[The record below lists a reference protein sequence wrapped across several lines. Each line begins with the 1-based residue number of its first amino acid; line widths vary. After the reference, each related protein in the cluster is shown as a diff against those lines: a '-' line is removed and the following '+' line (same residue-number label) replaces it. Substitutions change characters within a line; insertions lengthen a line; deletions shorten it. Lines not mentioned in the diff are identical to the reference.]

1 MSLSHD
7 LSFIGSFKVWESAVV
22 RCACIER
29 TVEREGVVCVSRWKF
44 NFISGMRLQGNV
56 WKGSLK
62 LLGGVEGVEY
72 KLTVLPIEYCELDY
86 LFVIFSAQQTIVLE
100 MIWSGWPAFIKV
112 VPSRCLVLVGEVNK
126 DVLALTKSCLSLLRR
141 SCSRP
146 RFFFLGDGFADAWL
160 AGWDDESI
168 VLSSMLWLLLLLSI
182 SFWWWRLVGVDELLE
197 RCDVLVML
205 DKRGGG

>member
-1 MSLSHD
+1 MSLSYD

-44 NFISGMRLQGNV
+44 NFIIGMRLQGNV

-86 LFVIFSAQQTIVLE
+86 LFCHIQCTTNHCIGDDMV
-100 MIWSGWPAFIKV
+100 W
-112 VPSRCLVLVGEVNK
+112 
-126 DVLALTKSCLSLLRR
+126 LT
-141 SCSRP
+141 
-146 RFFFLGDGFADAWL
+146 
-160 AGWDDESI
+160 
-168 VLSSMLWLLLLLSI
+168 
-182 SFWWWRLVGVDELLE
+182 SFY
-197 RCDVLVML
+197 
-205 DKRGGG
+205 